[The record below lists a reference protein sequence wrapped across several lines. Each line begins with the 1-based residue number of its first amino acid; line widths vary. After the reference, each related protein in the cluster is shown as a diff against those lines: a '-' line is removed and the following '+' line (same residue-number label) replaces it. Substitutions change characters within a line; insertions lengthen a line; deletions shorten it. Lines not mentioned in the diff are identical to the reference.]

1 MLGFLIFQSVS
12 GVVIDQRKLPL
23 MNTKTDLHTY
33 LQCLQMTFD
42 KVRSMLFKSVEV
54 KPSL

>member
-1 MLGFLIFQSVS
+1 
-12 GVVIDQRKLPL
+12 

-42 KVRSMLFKSVEV
+42 KVRSMLFKSVEA